1 MNRYDKKEKYLLA
14 VYISIFIFLASGTV
28 LSSYL
33 YYRSFE
39 QQFRAQTER
48 QLSIIAKLKVNE
60 LSNWREERLNDAET
74 LRQNLTFAE
83 LAQAYLKNPQ
93 DVSAQTQIQAWLESY
108 QVNGY
113 DRVRLLDTQGNTI
126 LSAPASAPPI
136 SSLVA
141 QQIPEDLQS
150 KQVVMVDFYY
160 SDPDQRIDLTIL
172 IPITN
177 SQSGDQVIGLVS
189 FNVNPQTYLYPYIIE
204 WPSDSTT
211 AETLLIRRDG
221 NEALFLNPLRFDPNA
236 ALSLHFPLTD
246 TNLPAV
252 KAVLGQSGVVTGL
265 DYRGK
270 QVLADVRPVP
280 DSPWFLVSKM
290 DITEVD
296 APLTARLW
304 LTLLLAGTAI
314 LVAGASLMTI
324 QWQQR
329 LQFYRTKAEAAE
341 ALRSSEE
348 KFRLA
353 FDTSPDSIAITR
365 LKDGMFVSVN
375 KGFENIS
382 GYSQKEI
389 IGKTSAEINI
399 WKNPEDRRKVVE
411 GLQANSQVQNYE
423 APFLTRSG
431 EIYGMMSAVIIELNG
446 EPHILN
452 ITRDITERK
461 QAEEKLHESE
471 ERFRRAVLGAPFPI
485 LIHAE
490 DGEVVFV
497 NTPWSKLTGYEHS
510 DIPTIAEWTQKAYG
524 TRMELVRA
532 DIDKLYALDGPKA
545 EGEYTIMTRSGQA
558 RIWDFSSAP
567 IGQLP
572 DRRRLVIS
580 MAMDITERKQA
591 EDQIKEQ
598 LEELLRWQ
606 NAVLGREDRVLDLKR
621 EVNDLLKKAGLPPR
635 YESAK

>member
-1 MNRYDKKEKYLLA
+1 
-14 VYISIFIFLASGTV
+14 
-28 LSSYL
+28 
-33 YYRSFE
+33 
-39 QQFRAQTER
+39 
-48 QLSIIAKLKVNE
+48 
-60 LSNWREERLNDAET
+60 
-74 LRQNLTFAE
+74 
-83 LAQAYLKNPQ
+83 
-93 DVSAQTQIQAWLESY
+93 
-108 QVNGY
+108 
-113 DRVRLLDTQGNTI
+113 
-126 LSAPASAPPI
+126 
-136 SSLVA
+136 
-141 QQIPEDLQS
+141 
-150 KQVVMVDFYY
+150 
-160 SDPDQRIDLTIL
+160 
-172 IPITN
+172 
-177 SQSGDQVIGLVS
+177 
-189 FNVNPQTYLYPYIIE
+189 
-204 WPSDSTT
+204 
-211 AETLLIRRDG
+211 
-221 NEALFLNPLRFDPNA
+221 
-236 ALSLHFPLTD
+236 
-246 TNLPAV
+246 
-252 KAVLGQSGVVTGL
+252 
-265 DYRGK
+265 
-270 QVLADVRPVP
+270 
-280 DSPWFLVSKM
+280 
-290 DITEVD
+290 
-296 APLTARLW
+296 
-304 LTLLLAGTAI
+304 
-314 LVAGASLMTI
+314 
-324 QWQQR
+324 
-329 LQFYRTKAEAAE
+329 
-341 ALRSSEE
+341 LRSSEE

-365 LKDGMFVSVN
+365 LKDGKFVSVN
-375 KGFENIS
+375 KGFENIT

-399 WKNPEDRRKVVE
+399 WKNPEDRRKMVE

-423 APFLTRSG
+423 TPFLTRRG

-461 QAEEKLHESE
+461 QAEEKLAFQASLLEQVHNGVIALDLDNKILFWNKFAEELYQWTSAEAVGKNIIELLAPEEMKDTVRRNFANLNRDGHWEGDFNVKRKDGNLLPAHITNTYLKDLAGNNVGFIGISADITERKQADEKLHESE

-490 DGEVVFV
+490 DGEVVTV

-572 DRRRLVIS
+572 DGRRLVIS

-606 NAVLGREDRVLDLKR
+606 NAILGREDRVLDLKR
-621 EVNDLLKKAGLPPR
+621 EVNDLLKKDGLPPR